1 MKLRHLYVVLLAFIV
16 FIFASCD
23 QKSPVKGYLTD
34 EQVDEIIA
42 GFSPIQG
49 YKFYAVEGTLNY
61 LDKPEEIIPGEAY
74 GTYILEESLE
84 KYDSKKGVSYYL
96 RLPLHITERNWN
108 YYDEDTKYS
117 QSTKVRIDSTLLTV
131 GKTLDEVYFY
141 QDANGNLIIKTY
153 GANKALKIAEGD
165 IVCHAKWNVTIVYNK
180 DGYLIS
186 EKFETINSHKDPD
199 TKTCYGQ
206 AEYRYF

>member
-1 MKLRHLYVVLLAFIV
+1 MIN
-16 FIFASCD
+16 S
-23 QKSPVKGYLTD
+23 VKCLSQFFMADCKIEY
-34 EQVDEIIA
+34 EIELSE
-42 GFSPIQG
+42 F
-49 YKFYAVEGTLNY
+49 EG
-61 LDKPEEIIPGEAY
+61 
-74 GTYILEESLE
+74 
-84 KYDSKKGVSYYL
+84 
-96 RLPLHITERNWN
+96 N
-108 YYDEDTKYS
+108 YYDEDTKDS
-117 QSTKVRIDSTLLTV
+117 QSTKARIDSTLLTV